1 MTHGRVVRVLEAHRK
16 DKQDCYKSNKE
27 YSSSIRY
34 NRLFSNISKKDIKA
48 PCELG
53 SHSKQPVLKSKA
65 SEMHSLYHL

>member
-1 MTHGRVVRVLEAHRK
+1 MEEWSESWRHTGKTSRIATSPAKNILL
-16 DKQDCYKSNKE
+16 
-27 YSSSIRY
+27 SIRY

-48 PCELG
+48 PCELE